1 MNQQDMSDPTTQK
14 MFLFNK
20 INTIQEGGQL
30 NWMFKKVIQ

>member
-1 MNQQDMSDPTTQK
+1 MMNQQDMSDPTTQ

-30 NWMFKKVIQ
+30 N